1 MKRGWTVLLVVVL
14 LVGVLFFSGIEG
26 GITGMVVS
34 LGVEN
39 ESDLVSLPEEVI
51 ENDSLEIPVE
61 EILLVN
67 ETELSLPLENVT
79 VIVNETLEVLPIVD
93 NQTEEPIDELIP
105 IVDNET
111 LEMPVVNESVGDD

>member
-1 MKRGWTVLLVVVL
+1 MLVVVL